1 VECTH
6 VRQPVPDGHL
16 PLKAVEFQI
25 LLALEAGD
33 RHGYAILKHI
43 ENATGGSLTIRASP
57 FYRKLKRMEDD
68 GLVAEAGERP
78 AQELDDERR
87 RYYRLT
93 DLGRR
98 VAAAE
103 ARRLVNLAESSQVAR
118 LAREGSGTG

>member
-1 VECTH
+1 MRVDRPIPEDRT
-6 VRQPVPDGHL
+6 

-43 ENATGGSLTIRASP
+43 ESESGGSLTIRASP
-57 FYRKLKRMEDD
+57 FYRKLRRMEDD
-68 GLVAEAGERP
+68 GLVEEAGERP

-98 VAAAE
+98 VAGTE
-103 ARRLVNLAESSQVAR
+103 ARRLVRLAESSQVAR
-118 LAREGSGTG
+118 LAQEGSGRG